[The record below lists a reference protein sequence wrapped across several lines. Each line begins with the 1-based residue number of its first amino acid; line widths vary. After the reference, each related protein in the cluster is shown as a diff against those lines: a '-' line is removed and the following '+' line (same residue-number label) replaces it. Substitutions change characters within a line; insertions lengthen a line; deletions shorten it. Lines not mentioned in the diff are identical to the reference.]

1 MAGKQGKKSRIQG
14 AAAHHRGSGS
24 RQRTAWAGPN
34 PWRQPPP
41 PLHPLHRRRDAF
53 GLALLFLAVLAL
65 FAASA
70 GRTVMLEDDGLFI
83 TAAYTAGVA
92 HPPGYPLYVLLGWLG
107 THLPIGSIAWR
118 VHALSGVMGAL
129 TCLCVAWLVLRRTGC
144 RPAAYLATAALAVS
158 THFWSQAIIADV
170 YTTNT
175 ALLFL
180 TVVVAWEAVMRSRG
194 GGAVWGDGRGGS
206 AMAVAAGG
214 RGAGASAGTAFG
226 RAGGEASAGVT
237 AGCAGCKASAG
248 VTAGRAGGEA
258 SAGVTAGRAGG
269 EASAGVT
276 AGRAGGEASAGVTAG
291 CAGGEASA
299 GVTAGRAG
307 GEASAGVTAGRATGP
322 VRPGATALWLI
333 AAVLYGLALA
343 NHWPLLIL
351 GSPIFL
357 AVVLGAGRDFWR
369 RLPILIPLTFAVAGV
384 FYAWMMWRSHQG
396 PAINFIGPINN
407 LNELVAY
414 IRRDIFAAAD
424 SKITA
429 GLHDKLLYV
438 RYVFTELL
446 LQFTVAGG
454 ALALWGAW
462 RRYRSGWRPGIAAE
476 AAALV
481 CSSLLLVAMLG
492 FDYEYFRI
500 SVFRPYLLV
509 AYCILA
515 LWLGDG
521 LHGLLTA
528 AGRRDDEAARGVA
541 GKGREAADDVT
552 MAAGGMATGGGTA
565 GQGNDPAAG
574 DHPATGGAITRSNDP
589 PPSRRRDI
597 ITTGRLAGWRRLVII
612 TVAAATLIALGCW
625 NSRINYRPHDT
636 FAAELG
642 QMLLDSVEPNAV
654 LVPSGDAY
662 VFSTTYLHL
671 VEGKRPDIR
680 LLEPKGYLFNDR
692 VVQVHWNAKQR
703 DDTWRRFFTGNDRP
717 GYYQSLGPVLF
728 KTLGQQNLG
737 FVSKVDKKIRPG
749 KIGIQTSDAA
759 KVWFLKMLAMP
770 DAPDQWITHS
780 RDSAIRSYGAYLG
793 YVQSMDYPR
802 YTEHIADTLPLA
814 QENYYAL
821 VGMAQTMLLQG
832 PAQIETAGAYIA
844 AAKARADP
852 KRSKNAAAKLFY
864 LEGQQHRKQG
874 RRDQAAALYRQS
886 LRINPASTNHAHKA
900 LREMFSGT

>member
-1 MAGKQGKKSRIQG
+1 
-14 AAAHHRGSGS
+14 
-24 RQRTAWAGPN
+24 
-34 PWRQPPP
+34 
-41 PLHPLHRRRDAF
+41 
-53 GLALLFLAVLAL
+53 
-65 FAASA
+65 
-70 GRTVMLEDDGLFI
+70 MLEDDGLFI

-144 RPAAYLATAALAVS
+144 RPAAYLAAAALAVS

-206 AMAVAAGG
+206 AAAVAAGG
-214 RGAGASAGTAFG
+214 RGAGASAGMAFG
-226 RAGGEASAGVT
+226 RAGG
-237 AGCAGCKASAG
+237 K
-248 VTAGRAGGEA
+248 
-258 SAGVTAGRAGG
+258 
-269 EASAGVT
+269 ASAGVT

-299 GVTAGRAG
+299 GVTAGRA
-307 GEASAGVTAGRATGP
+307 TATGP

-357 AVVLGAGRDFWR
+357 AVVLGARRDFWR

-396 PAINFIGPINN
+396 PTINFIGPINN
-407 LNELVAY
+407 FNELVAY
-414 IRRDIFAAAD
+414 VRRDIFAAAD
-424 SKITA
+424 SKVTA

-528 AGRRDDEAARGVA
+528 AGLPE
-541 GKGREAADDVT
+541 
-552 MAAGGMATGGGTA
+552 GGHSCPPLLTA

-574 DHPATGGAITRSNDP
+574 AAITRSDDP
-589 PPSRRRDI
+589 PPSRLRGL

-662 VFSTTYLHL
+662 VFPTTYLHL

-737 FVSKVDKKIRPG
+737 FVNRVDKQIRPG

-759 KVWFLKMLAMP
+759 KAWFLKMLAMP

-821 VGMAQTMLLQG
+821 VGMAETMLLQG

-852 KRSKNAAAKLFY
+852 KRSKTNAAKLLY

-900 LREMFSGT
+900 LREMFGGT

>member
-1 MAGKQGKKSRIQG
+1 MAGKPRKKARIQG
-14 AAAHHRGSGS
+14 VAAHNRAAGS
-24 RQRTAWAGPN
+24 RRRTTSPGSN
-34 PWRQPPP
+34 PWLQPPP
-41 PLHPLHRRRDAF
+41 PLHPLHRRRDAI

-129 TCLCVAWLVLRRTGC
+129 TCLCIAWLVLRRTGC
-144 RPAAYLATAALAVS
+144 RPAAYLAAVALAVS

-194 GGAVWGDGRGGS
+194 GAAVWADGRGGS
-206 AMAVAAGG
+206 AAGG
-214 RGAGASAGTAFG
+214 AASAGIPTG
-226 RAGGEASAGVT
+226 RA
-237 AGCAGCKASAG
+237 
-248 VTAGRAGGEA
+248 
-258 SAGVTAGRAGG
+258 
-269 EASAGVT
+269 
-276 AGRAGGEASAGVTAG
+276 
-291 CAGGEASA
+291 
-299 GVTAGRAG
+299 
-307 GEASAGVTAGRATGP
+307 ATSP
-322 VRPGATALWLI
+322 VPPGATTLWLI
-333 AAVLYGLALA
+333 AAFLYGLALA

-369 RLPILIPLTFAVAGV
+369 RLPVLMPLSCAVAGV
-384 FYAWMMWRSHQG
+384 LYAWMMWRSHQG
-396 PAINFIGPINN
+396 PAINFIGPITD
-407 LNELVAY
+407 LNDLIAY
-414 IRRDIFAAAD
+414 IRRDTFAAAD

-429 GLHDKLLYV
+429 GLYDKLLYV
-438 RYVFTELL
+438 RYVFTESL

-462 RRYRSGWRPGIAAE
+462 RRYRSGWRPGVAAE

-481 CSSLLLVAMLG
+481 CSSLLLVAILG

-509 AYCILA
+509 VYCILA

-528 AGRRDDEAARGVA
+528 AGRRDDAAARRGA
-541 GKGREAADDVT
+541 GQGDTPATDDHT
-552 MAAGGMATGGGTA
+552 AAGGTIT
-565 GQGNDPAAG
+565 GND
-574 DHPATGGAITRSNDP
+574 DP
-589 PPSRRRDI
+589 PPSRLRGR
-597 ITTGRLAGWRRLVII
+597 ITPGRLAGWRRPVVT
-612 TVAAATLIALGCW
+612 TVAAATLIVLGCW

-636 FAAELG
+636 FAADLG

-654 LVPSGDAY
+654 LVPSGDAF

-680 LLEPKGYLFNDR
+680 LLEPNGYLFNDR
-692 VVQVHWNAKQR
+692 VVQAHWNAKQR
-703 DDTWRRFFTGNDRP
+703 DDAWRRFFTDSDRP

-737 FVSKVDKKIRPG
+737 FMNRVDKQIRPG

-759 KVWFLKMLAMP
+759 KAWFLKMLALP

-780 RDSAIRSYGAYLG
+780 RDSTIRSYGAYLG

-802 YTEHIADTLPLA
+802 YTEHIADALPLA

-821 VGMAQTMLLQG
+821 TGMAETMLLQG

-852 KRSKNAAAKLFY
+852 KRSKVAAANLLY

-874 RRDQAAALYRQS
+874 RRDQAATLYRQS
-886 LRINPASTNHAHKA
+886 LRINPATTNHAHKA
-900 LREMFSGT
+900 LREIESGK